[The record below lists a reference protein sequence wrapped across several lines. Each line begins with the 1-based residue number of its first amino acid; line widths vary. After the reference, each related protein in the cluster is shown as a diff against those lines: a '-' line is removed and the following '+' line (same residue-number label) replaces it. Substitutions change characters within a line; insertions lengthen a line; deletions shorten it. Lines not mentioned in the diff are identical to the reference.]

1 MTDSSTTTASFPY
14 VLWTWYLEYLVY
26 YDPASWVGKAASTFR
41 ILAFLAIAPFVLLT
55 LLDVT
60 SYVIA
65 RTLGVVDDTKASTS
79 DSDKPESMLKDS
91 NPTILVSDE
100 SHQALSESDSGMD
113 PISLREHRGHNT
125 RFNLSRNKPDLEMPK
140 AYFVTP
146 TEDSMK
152 LSGVGVFS
160 PAGSRPSSP
169 TIDRRPKLPMSEQQ
183 QGVVRDASWQESL
196 GSSSGESSYV
206 MWETDSSPEDAE
218 SALRKRTRPD
228 ADSSRT
234 TTAGS

>member
-1 MTDSSTTTASFPY
+1 MAPNESAPSFPSS
-14 VLWTWYLEYLVY
+14 LWNCYLEYLVY
-26 YDPASWVGKAASTFR
+26 YEPTSWVGKAASTFR
-41 ILAFLAIAPFVLLT
+41 ILAFMALAPFILLT

-79 DSDKPESMLKDS
+79 DSNNTESMLKDS
-91 NPTILVSDE
+91 TPTILVNDDS
-100 SHQALSESDSGMD
+100 QQTLSEDDSGTE
-113 PISLREHRGHNT
+113 SSSNREHSTHNT
-125 RFNLSRNKPDLEMPK
+125 RTKLLRKRAGLELPQ

-146 TEDSMK
+146 TEESMK

-169 TIDRRPKLPMSEQQ
+169 TIDRRQKGPLPGQQQ
-183 QGVVRDASWQESL
+183 QGDVRDASWQDSL
-196 GSSSGESSYV
+196 GSSSGDSSYV
-206 MWETDSSPEDAE
+206 MWETDSSPEDVG
-218 SALRKRTRPD
+218 SALRKRTRLD
-228 ADSSRT
+228 AEGSGT